1 MGLCTS
7 KDAVS
12 ESSIRRV
19 HPLNMENSVVLT
31 INYAK
36 IPNKFKRLPQNKSC
50 GLIGLQNLG
59 NTCYINAAIQCLSNT
74 QPLTEYFQ
82 QNLHNHELNIENPL
96 SSRGQITNAYARLIC
111 SLWKESYQ
119 KSINPIELI
128 SMIQLWNPFFVM
140 NSQQD
145 SHELLAFLLDMLHE
159 DLNRVKHKPYIE
171 EKTYDQQPNQQQ
183 ANKAWSD
190 YLKRNR
196 SIIVDLFQGQ
206 SINMLQCMVCNTKSY
221 KFETFMYLSLPI
233 QQDADLIQCISE
245 YLREEELD
253 EANQWHCSKCKS
265 VKKSKKGIKL
275 WKLPN
280 ILVIHLKRFKF
291 TANYR
296 CKLRWLINFPMYNL
310 DLSNYSEQEQATYDL
325 YGVINHSGTLHSGH
339 YTSNCKNK
347 DTQKWYNFDDTRI
360 KEIMEKEVLTSD
372 AYLLFYYKN
381 SVDSYERQSEVIRSS
396 IINSSASLPKQSS
409 IIHGS
414 YFNIPHTKLS
424 ISKLCISET
433 DQQLTTPQIF
443 GKKKSLKTNKLTP
456 LPGKKPIFFA
466 SDNQK
471 IQ

>member
-1 MGLCTS
+1 
-7 KDAVS
+7 
-12 ESSIRRV
+12 
-19 HPLNMENSVVLT
+19 
-31 INYAK
+31 
-36 IPNKFKRLPQNKSC
+36 
-50 GLIGLQNLG
+50 
-59 NTCYINAAIQCLSNT
+59 
-74 QPLTEYFQ
+74 
-82 QNLHNHELNIENPL
+82 
-96 SSRGQITNAYARLIC
+96 
-111 SLWKESYQ
+111 
-119 KSINPIELI
+119 
-128 SMIQLWNPFFVM
+128 MIQLWNPFFVM

-159 DLNRVKHKPYIE
+159 DLNRVKLKPYIE
-171 EKTYDQQPNQQQ
+171 EKTYEQQPNQQQ

-233 QQDADLIQCISE
+233 LEDADLLQCISE
-245 YLREEELD
+245 YLKEEELD
-253 EANQWHCSKCKS
+253 EGNQWYCSKCKS

-360 KEIMEKEVLTSD
+360 KEITEKQVLTSD

-381 SVDSYERQSEVIRSS
+381 NVDSYERQSEVIRSS

-414 YFNIPHTKLS
+414 IFNIPHTKLS